1 MHISACLVAMWG
13 QLLLVKHF
21 FKMWAMWW
29 PLKDMYPMWLKVQY
43 WHCHLRS
50 LSSDNLSTFYVN
62 SAEHSLIERH
72 IRFIVSTFL
81 PSWKFLLKYKD
92 TSHIPATAL
101 KPPFRSKF
109 LYQHSSVYFLF
120 VFILGLQGNHRVEKP
135 CILQD
140 HRQESQLKLNIICFL
155 ERK

>member
-1 MHISACLVAMWG
+1 MHISACMVAMWG

-92 TSHIPATAL
+92 TSHIPVTAL
-101 KPPFRSKF
+101 KSPFRSKF
-109 LYQHSSVYFLF
+109 LYQHSSVYFLLYLF
-120 VFILGLQGNHRVEKP
+120 WDCRV
-135 CILQD
+135 IIAFLQD
-140 HRQESQLKLNIICFL
+140 HRQGSLLKLNIICFL